1 MSADKS
7 AVKTAAK
14 DTVSVSRDRQSS
26 GSSGSD
32 ILFYMILV
40 VTLLLADVVL
50 SIYYYRNQGEFD
62 MRWILAALDVS
73 LILSVMALAGKH
85 VSHFLTS
92 MKLALT
98 MLFVIAILSIIG
110 TWLPQGEAVLESGWV
125 KNPLYDVYRTLGLF
139 DVYHSR
145 WFLAILY
152 LLAFNLSFCI
162 FKRLPTTYRHTLK
175 PRVDVKDKFIVNQ
188 PFAAK
193 FDGAGE
199 KGMELARK
207 TLSGMRY
214 RIRSGQTGSVMAE
227 KGRYAGLASIA
238 FHLSFLLI
246 GVGAML
252 GAVFGFDETV
262 EIREGQTVDVRGT
275 TLKAT
280 NYDFQI
286 KYTEVMED
294 GRNTG
299 SMPTEYS
306 TDLEVFTDGQSME
319 RKVVTVN
326 GPLRVSTY
334 NPVLTFLASLKV
346 NFHQASYYQSDR
358 GVVSVLQ
365 VNQGPGKSLIYLGFF
380 LMMGGICFSLYFPH
394 RRIWLKVGDS
404 GELLAGGR
412 TNRAKVTFQRDFER
426 LTSELR
432 VKMGQEDKTHG

>member
-1 MSADKS
+1 MSAGKAAAIKGS
-7 AVKTAAK
+7 KTSESLSGR
-14 DTVSVSRDRQSS
+14 SVPDL
-26 GSSGSD
+26 
-32 ILFYMILV
+32 IFYLILV
-40 VTLLLADVVL
+40 VTLALVDVTL
-50 SIYYYRNQGEFD
+50 SIYYYRNQSGFD
-62 MRWILAALDVS
+62 MRWILAGLDISV
-73 LILSVMALAGKH
+73 ILSVMGLAGKR
-85 VSHFLTS
+85 VGHFLTS

-110 TWLPQGEAVLESGWV
+110 TWLPQGETVLESGWV

-139 DVYHSR
+139 NVYQSR

-152 LLAFNLSFCI
+152 LLAFNLGFCI
-162 FKRLPTTYRHTLK
+162 FKRFPPTSRLTLH
-175 PRVDVKDKFIVNQ
+175 PLLYVK
-188 PFAAK
+188 AK
-193 FDGAGE
+193 FVINPPPPPHPAPAGE
-199 KGMELARK
+199 KGMAIARE

-214 RIRSGQTGSVMAE
+214 RIRPGQTGSVMAE
-227 KGRYAGLASIA
+227 KGRYSGLASIA

-246 GVGAML
+246 GIGAML

-275 TLKAT
+275 NLKAT

-286 KYTEVMED
+286 KYTDVMEE

-306 TDLEVFTDGQSME
+306 TDLEVFADGQSLE
-319 RKVVTVN
+319 RKVITVN
-326 GPLRVSTY
+326 GPLRISTY
-334 NPVLTFLASLKV
+334 NPVSTLLASLKV

-404 GELLAGGR
+404 GELLVGGR

-432 VKMGQEDKTHG
+432 VKMGQEDKAYG

>member
-1 MSADKS
+1 LSADKV
-7 AVKTAAK
+7 AVKIETK
-14 DTVSVSRDRQSS
+14 NTETVSTGKPSA
-26 GSSGSD
+26 GNSGSD

-40 VTLLLADVVL
+40 VTLLLTDVVL
-50 SIYYYRNQGEFD
+50 SIYYYRNQGAFD

-73 LILSVMALAGKH
+73 AILSVMGLAGKR
-85 VSHFLTS
+85 VGHFLTS

-98 MLFVIAILSIIG
+98 MLFVVAILSIIG
-110 TWLPQGEAVLESGWV
+110 TWLPQGDAVLDSGWV

-139 DVYHSR
+139 DAYHSR

-175 PRVDVKDKFIVNQ
+175 PRVDVKEKFIVNQ
-188 PFAAK
+188 PLAAEI
-193 FDGAGE
+193 DGAGE
-199 KGMELARK
+199 KGMVIARE

-214 RIRSGQTGSVMAE
+214 RIRPGQTGSVMAE
-227 KGRYAGLASIA
+227 KGSYSGLASIA
-238 FHLSFLLI
+238 FHVSFLFI
-246 GVGAML
+246 GIGAML
-252 GAVFGFDETV
+252 GAVFGFDEAV

-275 TLKAT
+275 NLKAT
-280 NYDFQI
+280 NYDFQV
-286 KYTEVMED
+286 KYTDVMEE
-294 GRNTG
+294 GRMTG

-306 TDLEVFTDGQSME
+306 TDLEVLADGQSLE
-319 RKVVTVN
+319 RKVITVN

-404 GELLAGGR
+404 GKLLVGGR
-412 TNRAKVTFQRDFER
+412 ANRAKVTFQRDFER

-432 VKMGQEDKTHG
+432 VKMGQEDKAHG